1 MPRPN
6 IQPTTLID
14 EENNEE
20 IGTAST
26 TIISTR
32 TSSSI
37 QTKEY
42 ELSRTYLELFDLSE
56 ETDLVLI
63 EKPFTSIELTA
74 FVDLSNL
81 TRLTINK
88 TFLASIE
95 ANRFDYLINLK
106 ELFLADNRI
115 VSVHPNSF
123 SQLANLE
130 LLCLNG
136 NKLASIDPYTF
147 KGLFKLKFINL
158 HNNLFTQAKLFL
170 YLEATLSFIS
180 FKGSTFYNNIG
191 DVVGF

>member
-1 MPRPN
+1 MTSIEQESNEP
-6 IQPTTLID
+6 ITT
-14 EENNEE
+14 
-20 IGTAST
+20 AT
-26 TIISTR
+26 TSTR
-32 TSSSI
+32 SSLLQSN
-37 QTKEY
+37 EY
-42 ELSRTYLELFDLSE
+42 ELSRTYLEMYDLMD

-74 FVDLSNL
+74 FVDLTNL

-88 TFLASIE
+88 TFLTSIE
-95 ANRFDYLINLK
+95 ANRFDYLVNLK

-123 SQLANLE
+123 TKLVNLE

-170 YLEATLSFIS
+170 YLEMSLSFIS
-180 FKGSTFYNNIG
+180 FKGSTFYNNIS
-191 DVVGF
+191 DVVSCIFLDFYSLFI